1 MDTAKV
7 LKLKAFLGQL
17 PEQMARQ
24 LLTAVELDRVAGG
37 TDLPHDMLLDGL
49 RPHVIQSQDE
59 INRTP
64 TPMRLFCD
72 PFEDLLVV
80 SHKGDKQPGLIARSS
95 LMPIWDWLAGDVM
108 PALHREQCEK
118 LTRAILA
125 GDQNEIRGVATELQK
140 AGGAAIVRAL
150 EGTHEGSARQQALAE
165 RLGGEDVLADAID
178 MAHVLRIAPVVAKV
192 RKVMHKPVPRA
203 TNDLAQFLKKA
214 VGAVSDADAE
224 CLPYLFVVAMRRLE
238 RPWEILRVRAAVA
251 QRGDDL
257 SALGGNFSIVAD
269 ILFGD
274 LERRAQMLSD
284 LNPQT
289 FDPEETMDTLGMMGR
304 VLRGLS
310 DEMESVHDASLTARL
325 EAVRET
331 VADTLQ
337 MVFERIPKQIRD
349 AMPFQA
355 AGAYAARSSKRPD
368 LERKPV
374 EAKMERAKQLGI
386 FMRDSRPVSGVSG
399 VGNSHADAY
408 DQVLDGLN
416 AYREGLLSEMRNVE
430 APDAIHNARAYLD
443 LSVELTAIL
452 VSEGEAHILR
462 RKAAEANR
470 NEMASGF

>member
-1 MDTAKV
+1 MDSTKV
-7 LKLKAFLGQL
+7 LKLKTFLGQL

-37 TDLPHDMLLDGL
+37 DDLPHDMLLDGL
-49 RPHVIQSQDE
+49 RPHVVRSDDE
-59 INRTP
+59 VHRTP
-64 TPMRLFCD
+64 SPMRLFCD

-80 SHKGDKQPGLIARSS
+80 NHKGGKQQGLIARSS
-95 LMPIWDWLAGDVM
+95 LMPIWDWLAGDIM
-108 PALHREQCEK
+108 PALHRDQCEK

-125 GDQNEIRGVATELQK
+125 GDREDIQTVATELQS
-140 AGGAAIVRAL
+140 AGAAAITRAL
-150 EGTHEGSARQQALAE
+150 EGTYEGSARQEALAA
-165 RLGGEDVLADAID
+165 RLGGAEILADAVD
-178 MAHVLRIAPVVAKV
+178 MANVLHMAPVVNKV
-192 RKVMHKPVPRA
+192 RKVMHKPVPRV

-214 VGAVSDADAE
+214 VAAVPEAAQD

-251 QRGDDL
+251 KRGEDL
-257 SALGGNFSIVAD
+257 GSVGGNFSIVVD

-274 LERRAQMLSD
+274 LERRAQELAN

-289 FDPEETMDTLGMMGR
+289 FDPDDVMAILGGMGR

-310 DEMESVHDASLTARL
+310 DEMESVNDVALNARL

-331 VADTLQ
+331 VAETLQ
-337 MVFERIPKQIRD
+337 MIFERLPKQIRD
-349 AMPFQA
+349 ALPFQA

-368 LERKPV
+368 LARKPV
-374 EAKMERAKQLGI
+374 DAKMERAKKLGI
-386 FMRDSRPVSGVSG
+386 FMRDSRPVAGVAG
-399 VGNSHADAY
+399 VGNNHADAY

-416 AYREGLLSEMRNVE
+416 TYREGLLSEMRNIE
-430 APDAIHNARAYLD
+430 SADSIHNARAYLD

-462 RKAAEANR
+462 RKAAEAKR
-470 NEMASGF
+470 TEAASGF